1 MSKNNNENIS
11 YLQVLSDYLL
21 LTETQQYDPKIINEL
36 YENLNEILRKI
47 QSKLVEKVF
56 EEQDCQE
63 ITQQIDKLIYL
74 SAELTQRSIE
84 DKKNHLAEFK
94 EKLWLLL
101 ETLEQYCTETF
112 NLSIW

>member
-1 MSKNNNENIS
+1 MFMNKNIS

-21 LTETQQYDPKIINEL
+21 LTQTQQYEPKIINEL
-36 YENLNEILRKI
+36 NKNLNEILRKI

-74 SAELTQRSIE
+74 SAELSQRSIE
-84 DKKNHLAEFK
+84 DPKNHLAEFK
-94 EKLWLLL
+94 EKLWFLL
-101 ETLEQYCTETF
+101 ETLEQHCTETF